1 MAEMIDCPG
10 DGRRDQAL
18 GYLAGRLPEE
28 DARAFEAHYF
38 ECEACW
44 QEVRVSSELR
54 DAFGK
59 PAVAP
64 AAPASRPSRG
74 WLPLA
79 AAAAIAFAAV
89 GVWQFGRRGAVEA
102 APSVLRGGT
111 AAALDVRIETT
122 QGKLSFAWLPHPDAA
137 TYVVRVL
144 SSDAAEVWKSEV
156 REPRLELDPA
166 ILPASPAGASLLVQV
181 EALDPMRQVVA
192 TSDPVPLPRP

>member
-1 MAEMIDCPG
+1 MIDCPG

-18 GYLAGRLPEE
+18 AYLAGRLPEE
-28 DARAFEAHYF
+28 EAQAFEAHYF
-38 ECEACW
+38 ACEACW

-54 DAFGK
+54 DAVGR

-64 AAPASRPSRG
+64 AAPATRPSRT

-89 GVWQFGRRGAVEA
+89 GVWQFGRRATVEP
-102 APSVLRGGT
+102 APTVLRGG
-111 AAALDVRIETT
+111 ASAALQVRIEPKP
-122 QGKLSFAWLPHPDAA
+122 GKLSVVWLPDPDAA
-137 TYVVRVL
+137 TYVVRVM
-144 SSDAAEVWKSEV
+144 SSDAVELWKSEV

-166 ILPASPAGASLLVQV
+166 VLPAPSTGAALLVQV

-192 TSDPVPLPRP
+192 TSDPVPLPKP